1 MSLVFDQASR
11 APQVPLPRP
20 RGRRLES
27 WVLRALLAA
36 GLVALTVIILLPLVA
51 LLAQSVLDG
60 QGRFVGA
67 SHFIAYFSTGRW
79 SALWNSVALSAV
91 SAVVC
96 VALAY
101 GYAWALTHTAL
112 PAKGLWRALAL
123 LPLLAPSLLAAIGLV
138 YAFGNQG
145 LLKGPMQALGIDS
158 IYGPAGIV
166 LGSVLW
172 TFPHAMLI
180 LVTTLSSSD
189 ARTIGS

>member
-1 MSLVFDQASR
+1 M
-11 APQVPLPRP
+11 
-20 RGRRLES
+20 
-27 WVLRALLAA
+27 
-36 GLVALTVIILLPLVA
+36 TVIILLPLVA

-123 LPLLAPSLLAAIGLV
+123 LPTARAVAAGGPSGWSTPSA
-138 YAFGNQG
+138 
-145 LLKGPMQALGIDS
+145 
-158 IYGPAGIV
+158 
-166 LGSVLW
+166 
-172 TFPHAMLI
+172 TR
-180 LVTTLSSSD
+180 
-189 ARTIGS
+189 AR